1 MKQNVSILSFTKGN
15 KLYHFIRATIFSS
28 EFFENRLELLLD
40 NKEAKIDIAT
50 MDIRVPN
57 KHRAYVHKVYRKVL
71 PLAKEVFR
79 LTPNERTAFNEI
91 LAALEDS
98 RGKR

>member
-1 MKQNVSILSFTKGN
+1 MKL
-15 KLYHFIRATIFSS
+15 LD
-28 EFFENRLELLLD
+28 RLEILLD

-50 MDIRVPN
+50 MDNHLSN
-57 KHRAYVHKVYRKVL
+57 KQRAYARKVYGKVL